1 MPENSVEYFLAVAVS
16 RRKLDADINHIK
28 GQIMP
33 LVLLERPKDHV
44 ALLRINRPD
53 AMNALSIAVRDEI
66 CDHFESI
73 NNDPD
78 LRVIIITGSDK
89 VFIAGADL
97 REMAT
102 RSTIEWSLVDAR
114 RMWRVIG
121 ACPKPI
127 ISAVNGFAL
136 GGGCEVAMSSDIII
150 AGEGAQFGQPEIRV
164 GIIPG
169 GGGTQRLVRA
179 VGKYR
184 ANLMLLTG
192 EMISA
197 AQALEMGLVSE
208 VVSDEEVESRAIEL
222 AQKIVR
228 MPPLAIKLT
237 KEVVNA
243 GMDASIETGLLLE
256 RKAFEVLF
264 DSDDQKEGM
273 QAFVEKR
280 HPNFKGK

>member
-1 MPENSVEYFLAVAVS
+1 
-16 RRKLDADINHIK
+16 
-28 GQIMP
+28 MP
-33 LVLLERPKDHV
+33 LVLLERPEDHI
-44 ALLRINRPD
+44 ALLRMNRPD
-53 AMNALSIAVRDEI
+53 AMNALSTAVRDEI
-66 CDHFESI
+66 CNYFEALDTDSSV
-73 NNDPD
+73 
-78 LRVIIITGSDK
+78 RVIIITGNEK
-89 VFIAGADL
+89 AFIAGADL
-97 REMAT
+97 KEMST
-102 RSTIEWSLVDAR
+102 RSTVDWSHLDAR
-114 RMWRVIG
+114 RMWKMIG

-136 GGGCEVAMSSDIII
+136 GGGCEMAMSTDIII

-184 ANLMLLTG
+184 ANMMLLTG

-197 AQALEMGLVSE
+197 TEGLEMGLVSE
-208 VVSDEEVESRAIEL
+208 VVPDDKVVSRAIEV
-222 AQKIVR
+222 ARKISR

-243 GMDASIETGLLLE
+243 GMDASLETGLLLE

-264 DSDDQKEGM
+264 DTEDQKEGM
-273 QAFVEKR
+273 KAFIEKR
-280 HPNFKGK
+280 RPEYKGK

>member
-1 MPENSVEYFLAVAVS
+1 
-16 RRKLDADINHIK
+16 
-28 GQIMP
+28 MP
-33 LVLLERPKDHV
+33 LVLLERPEDHI
-44 ALLRINRPD
+44 ALLRMNRPD
-53 AMNALSIAVRDEI
+53 AMNALSTAVRDEI
-66 CDHFESI
+66 CDHFETL
-73 NNDPD
+73 NKDPD
-78 LRVIIITGSDK
+78 VRVIIITGNDK

-97 REMAT
+97 KEMAS
-102 RSTIEWSLVDAR
+102 RNTIEWSRTDAR
-114 RMWRVIG
+114 RMWRIIG

-136 GGGCEVAMSSDIII
+136 GGGCELAMSSDIIV

-192 EMISA
+192 DMVSS

-208 VVSDEEVESRAIEL
+208 VVLDEKVEGRALEL
-222 AQKIVR
+222 ARKITR

-243 GMDASIETGLLLE
+243 GMDASLETGLLLE

-273 QAFVEKR
+273 QAFIEKR
-280 HPNFKGK
+280 HPDYKGK